1 MQLLQQLSPH
11 LATSQPTVPL
21 SPSLVFASQLAL
33 APRDVADRLCLVV
46 QPKLLSEFSFPA
58 PMQMRQAPRIIPPA
72 LLKDVRQ
79 VEFVGY
85 VANPKHKRGMPPGEA
100 TAAVAALRNMR
111 QQPKQASSSPA
122 VTAQNRFA
130 CQLLLLTG
138 HAFGHAEFML
148 WSCFGHNPSLALALD
163 LQALCLLFCRL

>member
-1 MQLLQQLSPH
+1 
-11 LATSQPTVPL
+11 
-21 SPSLVFASQLAL
+21 
-33 APRDVADRLCLVV
+33 
-46 QPKLLSEFSFPA
+46 
-58 PMQMRQAPRIIPPA
+58 MQMRQAPRVIPPA

-122 VTAQNRFA
+122 VAAQNRSA
-130 CQLLLLTG
+130 CQLLLCSS
-138 HAFGHAEFML
+138 HALVM
-148 WSCFGHNPSLALALD
+148 
-163 LQALCLLFCRL
+163 LCLCFAPALFSC

>member
-1 MQLLQQLSPH
+1 
-11 LATSQPTVPL
+11 
-21 SPSLVFASQLAL
+21 
-33 APRDVADRLCLVV
+33 
-46 QPKLLSEFSFPA
+46 
-58 PMQMRQAPRIIPPA
+58 MQMRQAPRIIPPA

-85 VANPKHKRGMPPGEA
+85 VANPKHKRGMPPGDA

-130 CQLLLLTG
+130 CQLLLLTS

-148 WSCFGHNPSLALALD
+148 WSCFGHNPGLALALD
-163 LQALCLLFCRL
+163 LQAVHSVFCFADYDLALVPLSTVNLSCVCVCVLHCLLPIRLTSCQAETRNCLHQQ